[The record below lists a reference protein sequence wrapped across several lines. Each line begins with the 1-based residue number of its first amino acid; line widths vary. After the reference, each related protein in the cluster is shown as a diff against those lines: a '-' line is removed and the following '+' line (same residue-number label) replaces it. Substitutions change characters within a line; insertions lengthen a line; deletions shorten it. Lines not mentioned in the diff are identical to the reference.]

1 MQNIDDKKAAMGE
14 SLRQREGSL
23 LSVGKIRYQT
33 QLGRKIFW
41 GENQEFGREI
51 ELQVGS
57 VLL

>member
-1 MQNIDDKKAAMGE
+1 MGD

-33 QLGRKIFW
+33 QLGKKRKKIL

-51 ELQVGS
+51 ELQVGG